1 MSFELTWE
9 PRGVHRRFF
18 GDVTIAERQRSF
30 DLICGDPRF
39 DSLRYA
45 ITNYLEVGAY
55 EVSVEATEE
64 IAARH
69 IAPLVTNPHMVLAAV
84 AVAPTVI
91 AAIEHFVSLGFVDPP
106 YRTFA
111 TEAEA
116 RAWIEGLGP
125 AAPPWSRPG
134 ARRR

>member
-1 MSFELTWE
+1 MPFELTWE

-18 GDVTIAERQRSF
+18 GDVSIAERQRSF
-30 DLICGDPRF
+30 DLICGDARF
-39 DSLRYA
+39 DALRYT

-69 IAPLVTNPHMVLAAV
+69 IAPLVTNPHIVMAAV
-84 AVAPTVI
+84 AVDPTVI
-91 AAIEHFVSLGFVDPP
+91 AAIAHFVSLDFVDQP

-111 TEAEA
+111 TEADA
-116 RAWIEGLGP
+116 RAWIEGFAP
-125 AAPPWSRPG
+125 TAPPWGRPG
-134 ARRR
+134 ARR